1 MKAICQLCDSDR
13 SRLAFVKNGYA
24 HFACC
29 DCGSLYVYPRPSS
42 AELLEFYRLEQGN
55 HLSQSC
61 WQESHKHSWDLW
73 KHTLQVARNKAGSG
87 RLLDIGCGSG
97 EFLRFAQ
104 KMGWSD
110 VEGIEVIPEIADIA
124 GQLTGAKIYT
134 SDFLETPL
142 AENSYAVITLWDVI
156 EHLSNVPM
164 VLERI
169 FSLLKPGGIVIIGT
183 VNQQG
188 ISMRFFKE
196 KSLTVMPPEHLTF
209 FTSKGMRQ
217 ALKNQHFI
225 GIMCWSCMIYL
236 REWTRFLSRTT
247 SNNTGDIKDYANV
260 RSTLTDSSLFL
271 QLIRVTNVGLKI
283 TNLGDE
289 LVATAQKG
297 KL

>member
-1 MKAICQLCDSDR
+1 
-13 SRLAFVKNGYA
+13 
-24 HFACC
+24 
-29 DCGSLYVYPRPSS
+29 
-42 AELLEFYRLEQGN
+42 
-55 HLSQSC
+55 
-61 WQESHKHSWDLW
+61 
-73 KHTLQVARNKAGSG
+73 
-87 RLLDIGCGSG
+87 
-97 EFLRFAQ
+97 
-104 KMGWSD
+104 
-110 VEGIEVIPEIADIA
+110 
-124 GQLTGAKIYT
+124 
-134 SDFLETPL
+134 
-142 AENSYAVITLWDVI
+142 
-156 EHLSNVPM
+156 M

-217 ALKNQHFI
+217 ALRHQNFT

-236 REWTRFLSRTT
+236 REWTRFLSRST
-247 SNNTGDIKDYANV
+247 SNNTGDIKEYANV